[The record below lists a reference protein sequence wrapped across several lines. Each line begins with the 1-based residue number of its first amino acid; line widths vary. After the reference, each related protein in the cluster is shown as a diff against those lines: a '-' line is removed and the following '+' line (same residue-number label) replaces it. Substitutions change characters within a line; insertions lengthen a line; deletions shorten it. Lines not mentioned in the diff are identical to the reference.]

1 MQAAVPCLCSCT
13 SSHFSAPLLVLF
25 ARDDFTRPMLQ
36 PQACLTLGF
45 PQRSMSMSMSSQ
57 SCFSRSSYRPS
68 PSYAAMRQLP
78 CCMLIVCRPLHD
90 PTLGWLLDASL
101 GGQPIFSQPKQFSK
115 ARLLPLLFSDTSE
128 GRGAHLVSMQC
139 MVPKPIA
146 AQEDI
151 CLEL

>member
-1 MQAAVPCLCSCT
+1 MTQHWGGFWT
-13 SSHFSAPLLVLF
+13 H
-25 ARDDFTRPMLQ
+25 PM
-36 PQACLTLGF
+36 
-45 PQRSMSMSMSSQ
+45 
-57 SCFSRSSYRPS
+57 
-68 PSYAAMRQLP
+68 
-78 CCMLIVCRPLHD
+78 V
-90 PTLGWLLDASL
+90 AS
-101 GGQPIFSQPKQFSK
+101 QFSVSQNNFPK